1 MGHIT
6 ASGNEYNILQQRLSQ
21 KVQNNPGTPT
31 LMKILQLLFS
41 PADAVLAGK
50 LPHKL
55 TPVTA
60 LARSLRIPLAELND
74 KLTEMA
80 QRGLVFDM
88 ECNGRRYVTLPP
100 VVIGLFE
107 FVFMRAR
114 PDIPQAELAH
124 LFEVYFTENDGAFA
138 KSISQGR
145 TQLARTFV
153 QEEALPDG
161 EQAEILD
168 WERASHIVASATAIA
183 VGMCQC
189 QHLAQHLGTA
199 CAKPQEVC
207 LSFNYA
213 AESMVKNGLT
223 RAVTK
228 NEAMG
233 ILEKCKDANLIQI
246 GDNFQ
251 RQVSFICNC
260 CGCCCEMIRG
270 LKAYN
275 LNKGVVSSNWL
286 MAVDDSRCKGCG
298 ECAKVCPVEAIR
310 LEIREVA
317 GRKQKLAI
325 RAAEVCLG
333 CGLCTKVCKSGGA
346 TMQARPRRV
355 LAPETIFDQRVAMAI
370 ERGKLAD
377 MLFDDPEKLSHRA
390 LGRIMAAME
399 KTSPYQALMAAEAI
413 KSAFLR
419 VLVTGAKIQAGGL
432 ARFLT

>member
-1 MGHIT
+1 MGHLT
-6 ASGNEYNILQQRLSQ
+6 TSGNEYNILQQRLHQ
-21 KVQNNPGTPT
+21 KVQDNPCSPT

-41 PADAVLAGK
+41 PADAALAGK

-55 TPVTA
+55 TPVST
-60 LARSLRIPLAELND
+60 LAKSLKIPLAELNG

-80 QRGLVFDM
+80 HRGLVFDM

-114 PDIPQAELAH
+114 PDLPQAELAQ

-138 KSISQGR
+138 KSISGGQ

-153 QEEALPDG
+153 MEETLPEAD
-161 EQAEILD
+161 QAEILD
-168 WERASHIVASATAIA
+168 WERATQIVASATAIG

-189 QHLAQHLGTA
+189 HHIAQHLGRA
-199 CAKPQEVC
+199 CNKPPEVC

-213 AESMVKNGLT
+213 AASMVKNGLT
-223 RAVTK
+223 RAITK
-228 NEAMG
+228 DEAMR
-233 ILEKCKDANLIQI
+233 ILEKSKEANLIQI

-260 CGCCCEMIRG
+260 CGCCCEMLRG
-270 LKAYN
+270 LKTYN
-275 LNKGVVSSNWL
+275 LNKGVASSNWL
-286 MAVDDSRCKGCG
+286 MAINDAKCKGCG
-298 ECAKVCPVEAIR
+298 ECVKVCPVAAISLESREA
-310 LEIREVA
+310 E
-317 GRKQKLAI
+317 GKKQKLAV
-325 RAAEVCLG
+325 RKAEVCLG
-333 CGLCTKVCKSGGA
+333 CGLCTKICKSGGA
-346 TMQARPRRV
+346 TMQARPQRV

-390 LGRIMAAME
+390 LGRIMAALE
-399 KTSPYQALMAAEAI
+399 KSSPYQALMAAEAI
-413 KSAFLR
+413 KSTFLR